1 MTNRLSAKY
10 CYCTFRLAE
19 REAESVPSIHPA
31 HCCLTPHSSG
41 APTAGHQA
49 RSGGT
54 RYIFASPGRASCRRR
69 PLSSNVRP
77 HPHNLFSPMR
87 AAQVV
92 SVVFLF
98 ALGLLGGCLVVA
110 GDGFTTSGKRGQW
123 QIFVPPPQSYVM
135 AAIMFALSAI
145 ALLWLLRQAKAR
157 SSTVAIAGL
166 ASVGAAL
173 FITRIIRA
181 AFA

>member
-1 MTNRLSAKY
+1 
-10 CYCTFRLAE
+10 
-19 REAESVPSIHPA
+19 
-31 HCCLTPHSSG
+31 
-41 APTAGHQA
+41 
-49 RSGGT
+49 
-54 RYIFASPGRASCRRR
+54 
-69 PLSSNVRP
+69 
-77 HPHNLFSPMR
+77 MR
-87 AAQVV
+87 AAQVA

-110 GDGFTTSGKRGQW
+110 GHGFTTSGKRGQW
-123 QIFVPPPQSYVM
+123 QIFVPPPQAYVM

-157 SSTVAIAGL
+157 ASTVAIAGL